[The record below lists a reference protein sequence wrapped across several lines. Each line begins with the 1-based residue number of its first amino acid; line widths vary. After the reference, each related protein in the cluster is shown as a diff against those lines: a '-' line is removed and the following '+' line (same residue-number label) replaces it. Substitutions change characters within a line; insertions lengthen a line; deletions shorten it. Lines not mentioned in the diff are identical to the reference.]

1 MSLVSDITVTV
12 GGSPMTVLVARPPV
26 PTPCPAVVL
35 THHRGGIDEFT
46 QRTAERLAANGF
58 IAAAPRFYHRRPAGE
73 DTAVSRQSLN
83 DAEVVADIAA
93 VVDHLRADRS
103 VRAAA
108 LAIMGH
114 CAGGRMAFLGAAS
127 NPHFK
132 AAVVFYGGN
141 IFKGEGA
148 GRPPPIELAGN
159 IRGAMLGLFGKED
172 TNPSPADVAAID
184 AELTRLGIRH
194 QFHSYDGAG
203 HAFQN
208 FTDKT
213 RYRQAVAEDAW
224 AKALAFLKGELRS

>member
-1 MSLVSDITVTV
+1 MLSDVTLNV

-26 PTPCPAVVL
+26 PMPCPAVVL
-35 THHRGGIDEFT
+35 THHRGGVDDFT

-73 DTAVSRQSLN
+73 ETAVSRQNMN
-83 DAEVVADIAA
+83 DAEVVSDIAA
-93 VVDHLRADRS
+93 VVDHLRADAG
-103 VRAAA
+103 VRGES

-127 NPHFK
+127 NAHFK

-141 IFKGEGA
+141 IFNAEGA
-148 GRPPPIELAGN
+148 GRPAPIALAKD
-159 IRGAMLGLFGKED
+159 IRCPVLGLFGKED
-172 TNPSPADVAAID
+172 TNPSPADVAAIA
-184 AELTRLGIRH
+184 AELTRLGVRH

-208 FTDKT
+208 FTDKA
-213 RYRQAVAEDAW
+213 RYRQAVSEDAW
-224 AKALAFLKGELRS
+224 ARALAFLKGELTS